1 MSATSESPDEATEP
15 SSPDSA
21 QSIPRAAP
29 ARPRAEEGRDELGE
43 AIKDFEAHKTQG
55 EVAAAQHYSET
66 LEKVARIE
74 HLRLERYK
82 LTKDRK
88 YGNISEFA
96 RHAAKEYNLSASY
109 YKTTQSRLKSLVEHL
124 ERDNYPETGL
134 DTISKVGFFDNFMKS
149 IKDALASKIAHGT
162 KPTSDNIRKLVNKL
176 NKEAKAAK
184 VRDNAPE
191 KTAHEET
198 KAQDAPDDEEEEE
211 VSEEEEEKKEDEGAT
226 LCGNQPVSE
235 VT

>member
-29 ARPRAEEGRDELGE
+29 ARLKKQLEEVLQNFATHEGYVQKVEAKNFLQSLQYVTDAEILRMLLFYETRDNKYRFINKFAEEAGKVAG
-43 AIKDFEAHKTQG
+43 FEASTYQNYQSKLKLLLKNLYGLDYDDMKKAEAKIT
-55 EVAAAQHYSET
+55 EVNFFENFKED
-66 LEKVARIE
+66 LEKA
-74 HLRLERYK
+74 
-82 LTKDRK
+82 
-88 YGNISEFA
+88 
-96 RHAAKEYNLSASY
+96 
-109 YKTTQSRLKSLVEHL
+109 LVE
-124 ERDNYPETGL
+124 
-134 DTISKVGFFDNFMKS
+134 KVG
-149 IKDALASKIAHGT
+149 HGT
-162 KPTSDNIRKLVNKL
+162 KPSKNNIDKLLKIL
-176 NKEAKAAK
+176 KKEAKDPK
-184 VRDNAPE
+184 VPDNAPE

-211 VSEEEEEKKEDEGAT
+211 VSEEEEEKKEGEGAT

>member
-1 MSATSESPDEATEP
+1 M
-15 SSPDSA
+15 
-21 QSIPRAAP
+21 
-29 ARPRAEEGRDELGE
+29 
-43 AIKDFEAHKTQG
+43 
-55 EVAAAQHYSET
+55 AAAKHYSQT
-66 LEKVARIE
+66 LKKVARIE
-74 HLRLERYK
+74 RLRLKYYQ
-82 LTKDRK
+82 LTRDRR

-109 YKTTQSRLKSLVEHL
+109 YKNTQSKLKSLFEHL
-124 ERDNYPETGL
+124 VDDNYPETGL

-191 KTAHEET
+191 KTATEET

-211 VSEEEEEKKEDEGAT
+211 VSEEEEEKKEGEGAT